1 MVGLSATCS
10 TGDVSGDFT
19 SKTGCAASHSGDQPR
34 DHVLFPILRRM
45 NEDFVRPRGY
55 RTVTRRLDFLRS
67 SPMGTKHADFKG
79 TFFFLVRSF
88 ALRSLDTTIDSG
100 LD

>member
-1 MVGLSATCS
+1 MV
-10 TGDVSGDFT
+10 VIN
-19 SKTGCAASHSGDQPR
+19 
-34 DHVLFPILRRM
+34 HVLMFSFPILRRM

-67 SPMGTKHADFKG
+67 SRIGTKHADFKG

-88 ALRSLDTTIDSG
+88 ASRSLDTTIDSG
-100 LD
+100 LG